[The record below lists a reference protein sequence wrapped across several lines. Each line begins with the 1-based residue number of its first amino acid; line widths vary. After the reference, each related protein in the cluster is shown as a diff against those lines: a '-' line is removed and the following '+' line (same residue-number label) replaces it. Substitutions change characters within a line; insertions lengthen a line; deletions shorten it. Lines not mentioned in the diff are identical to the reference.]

1 MRSSQIE
8 ITLVFVKCI
17 YKKDGLS
24 NICFGKKFSMRS
36 LFIFLKTLDN
46 KINVS
51 LLSLTMLASSLAVFA
66 PPTNAEEKKARS
78 TDSFIDSIGVVAHLG
93 YYGTAYSQFDTI
105 VKPRL
110 QELGVRHVRTN
121 VDPGARAA
129 AKTIS
134 RLKEL
139 ADTGIKFNFVMD
151 PTELSL
157 TETIKVL
164 KTFGDSV
171 ETVEGPNEWNAPQL
185 AKTKSYKGKYFPE
198 GLKLYQADLYKAVKS
213 DPATARIPVIS
224 PALSNDTGLA
234 KTTAQMGQVACDINN
249 AHEYPGGRNPDN
261 EGLPYHIPNYRSV
274 CGWDKPIISTET
286 GYNNAMKESKSV
298 SEQAAAKYLPRLLF
312 EFYNQGFK
320 RYYIYELMNKQA
332 NPSYDKKHLHWG
344 LLRADGSRK
353 PAFRAVR
360 NVIDILDNS
369 DLTTNTQV
377 PLGSLDYDIKG
388 DMTDVHQTLLQKQ
401 DGRFYLVLWQ
411 EVDSYNLESKREVK
425 VPFRTLNIYFNT
437 DISQLKVYK
446 PNWKAGPVN
455 TINNPRSFTVGIP
468 DRVII
473 LELTPER

>member
-1 MRSSQIE
+1 
-8 ITLVFVKCI
+8 
-17 YKKDGLS
+17 
-24 NICFGKKFSMRS
+24 MRS
-36 LFIFLKTLDN
+36 LFIFLKSLDN
-46 KINVS
+46 KIKASIEQRPCGRNVRQRTRCFGYAEGTS
-51 LLSLTMLASSLAVFA
+51 ASLSLNVVLLSLTMLASSLALFA
-66 PPTNAEEKKARS
+66 PATNAEEKKARS
-78 TDSFIDSIGVVAHLG
+78 TDSFIDSIGVVAHIG
-93 YYGTAYSQFDTI
+93 YYGTSYSQFDTI

-129 AKTIS
+129 AKTVS

-139 ADTGIKFNFVMD
+139 ANMGIKFNLVMD

-157 TETIKVL
+157 TETMKVL
-164 KTFGDSV
+164 KTFGDAIES
-171 ETVEGPNEWNAPQL
+171 VEGPNEWNAPKL

-224 PALSNDTGLA
+224 PALSNETGLA
-234 KTTAQMGQVACDINN
+234 KTTARMGKVACDINN
-249 AHEYPGGRNPDN
+249 AHEYPGGRHPNN
-261 EGLPYHIPNYRSV
+261 AGLPYHIPNYLSV
-274 CGWDKPIISTET
+274 CGKDKPLISTET
-286 GYNNAMKESKSV
+286 GYNNARKLSKTV

-312 EFYNQGFK
+312 EFYNQGFD
-320 RYYIYELMNKQA
+320 RSIIYELMDKQP
-332 NPSYDKKHLHWG
+332 NPSYDKRHLHWG

-369 DLTTNTQV
+369 DLTTTTQV
-377 PLGSLDYDIKG
+377 PLGTLDYDIKG

-411 EVDSYNLESKREVK
+411 EVNSYDLKSKIDLK
-425 VPFRTLNIYFNT
+425 VPIRTLNILFNT

-446 PNWKAGPVN
+446 PNWKAGAVR
-455 TINNPRSFTVGIP
+455 TVTNPRRYTLGIP

-473 LELTPER
+473 LELTPDR